1 MKSNAI
7 CLVRIATQSEPR
19 ERENYESS
27 RFTSTYVNI
36 TNNYL
41 YIYILEIL
49 QIDFLFACGER
60 GESPS
65 VNQHIEFC
73 RVGHFE
79 KNSQIRLNS
88 GGVPVALKVIPSLEI
103 GSFWFFGLSH
113 HLFIFIFI
121 YLLFIIFII
130 YIYLLFIIFII
141 FIYLF
146 IIYLFIFI
154 FLSLVSPLFTLKKKR
169 FEKFLFLGCPLPK
182 TQSKLI
188 LCHHMLTHFFFFALY
203 RVQRYTIH
211 GKGPPSY
218 FFLPFSLAC
227 SRSHN

>member
-121 YLLFIIFII
+121 FIYYLLFLLFLFIYYLLFLFLFIYYLLFLLFIFI
-130 YIYLLFIIFII
+130 YYLLFLLFLFIYLLFI
-141 FIYLF
+141 YLF
-146 IIYLFIFI
+146 LFSYHLSHPYLH
-154 FLSLVSPLFTLKKKR
+154 SKKKDL
-169 FEKFLFLGCPLPK
+169 KN
-182 TQSKLI
+182 
-188 LCHHMLTHFFFFALY
+188 FFFWVALCRKH
-203 RVQRYTIH
+203 RV
-211 GKGPPSY
+211 S
-218 FFLPFSLAC
+218 
-227 SRSHN
+227 